1 MVNNP
6 PSQVEEFIPIS
17 FDSTY
22 DVTYYYEDQSI
33 QLYDVTSEVYH
44 TLPWFKF
51 EALVKSYYS
60 SKGPSVIDHIINAVL
75 NFRKVRLIP
84 SHAAAGIKPIG
95 FPDFNQLTM
104 QILMDTAG
112 LTFDDPEKE
121 RQFYIQ
127 KYGIEV
133 LR

>member
-1 MVNNP
+1 MINNP
-6 PSQVEEFIPIS
+6 EEFVPIDFS
-17 FDSTY
+17 SVY
-22 DVTYYYEDQSI
+22 DVEYFYDDQSV
-33 QLYDVTSEVYH
+33 QMYDVESEVYH

-51 EALVKSYYS
+51 EALVKAYYS
-60 SKGPSVIDHIINAVL
+60 SKGQTVIDHIINAVL

-84 SHAAAGIKPIG
+84 THAAAGIKPIG

-104 QILMDTAG
+104 QILMETVG
-112 LTFDDPEKE
+112 LAFDDPEKE